1 MALPPGALA
10 FASGIPLVVVSLW
23 LLVLPPRRREHVFF
37 GLFLLL
43 WGAQVSLANLG
54 RMLGDPTLAAKGLL
68 ASAAVMAPGSLFLGH
83 FAAGLLRERAARVL
97 QATFIGAATLATLT
111 LLLAPDLV
119 VASVTQRADGSL
131 AVAYGPALFPLFQ
144 APFFGAVFLTLL
156 ALYHQ
161 YRSAAPGS
169 ERHRHRA
176 LLIAFA
182 LFCGY
187 WAWRNLFIALDLPP
201 EVLVQGPGGAGPY
214 AAFYLLA
221 SLLVA
226 GIATHLVLRPARPED
241 VDLPLLGALVVPM
254 LVAFAEVATGATE
267 ALLPGLA
274 RLGCALV
281 LAHALARR
289 QVFDLDLHLARIA
302 APTLA
307 ALALGAGAAGTLVL
321 LGAGAS
327 PTPALLAA
335 ALGAALSLGIL
346 LARRHLER
354 ALVRHDAHG
363 AAQRHHQRLEV
374 YRTHLRA
381 ALTGGSAHSQHELR
395 ALRQKLGIRDEE
407 HDVMEFMARR
417 ELALGA
423 PTPPLGSPG
432 TLVAGR
438 YRIERALGEGS
449 YGKVHLALDETG
461 GGRVVLK
468 SVNGATMGGKAAALL
483 QREADVLRALRHPNV
498 ISVHDVLRAHDE
510 TLVVMEYADGGSLA
524 DLLERRGRLGAAE
537 AVRILDGL
545 LAALEAA
552 HANGIVHLDVKPENV
567 LLTHEGRVKLA
578 DFGVARA
585 ALPGA
590 TALATGLGTLVYMSP
605 EQVRGGD
612 VDARSDVYGAAVLLH
627 QALTGRFYLPL
638 AGLDDYQIRRAI
650 LHARPRL
657 ALPPGAVRLEPVLR
671 KALEK
676 DPTRRHQSAAELR
689 AALAQAL
696 PQRPPPDGSSVP
708 VRVHPP

>member
-43 WGAQVSLANLG
+43 WGAQVCLANLG
-54 RMLGDPTLAAKGLL
+54 RMLDDPALAAKGLL

-83 FAAGLLRERAARVL
+83 FGAGLLRERPARML
-97 QATFIGAATLATLT
+97 QAVFVGAATLATLV
-111 LLLAPDLV
+111 LLLAPETV
-119 VASVTQRADGSL
+119 VASVARRPDGTL
-131 AVAYGPALFPLFQ
+131 ATAYGPALFPLFQ

-156 ALYHQ
+156 ALYQ
-161 YRSAAPGS
+161 RYREAAPGN

-176 LLIAFA
+176 LLFAFA

-241 VDLPLLGALVVPM
+241 VDLPLLGALVLPM
-254 LVAFAEVATGATE
+254 LVAFAELASGATE

-274 RLGCALV
+274 RIGCALV

-289 QVFDLDLHLARIA
+289 QVFDLDLRLARIA

-307 ALALGAGAAGTLVL
+307 ALALGTGAALPLVL
-321 LGAGAS
+321 LGAGAA
-327 PTPALLAA
+327 PTLALAA
-335 ALGAALSLGIL
+335 ATLCAVLALAVF
-346 LARRHLER
+346 LARRRLER
-354 ALVRHDAHG
+354 ILVRRDAHG

-381 ALTGGSAHSQHELR
+381 ALAGERGESAEGLR

-417 ELALGA
+417 ELALDA
-423 PTPPLGSPG
+423 PTPPLGAPG

-449 YGKVHLALDETG
+449 YGKVHLAIDEAN

-483 QREADVLRALRHPNV
+483 QREADVLRTLRHPNV
-498 ISVHDVLRAHDE
+498 VAVHDVLRAGDE

-524 DLLERRGRLGAAE
+524 DLLERRGRLGPAE
-537 AVRILDGL
+537 AARILDGL
-545 LAALEAA
+545 LAALDAA
-552 HANGIVHLDVKPENV
+552 HARGIVHLDVKPENV
-567 LLTHEGRVKLA
+567 LLTRDGRVKLA

-585 ALPGA
+585 SLPGA

-605 EQVRGGD
+605 EQVRGTD
-612 VDARSDVYGAAVLLH
+612 VDARSDLYGAAVLLH

-657 ALPPGAVRLEPVLR
+657 ALPPDAARLEPVLR
-671 KALEK
+671 KALDK
-676 DPTRRHQSAAELR
+676 DPARRHQAAAELR
-689 AALAQAL
+689 AAVAHAL
-696 PQRPPPDGSSVP
+696 RRPAPDGSSVP